1 MFKKEEVRDL
11 IVSALVITLIFSF
24 PYLQNFFSYLAIIAL
39 SFILHELAH
48 KFSAENFGCFAFYKI
63 WPTGILFGLIFMFAG
78 VKIVAPGA
86 VVIYPFRFGRWKFK
100 VRELTRKEEGIIAAA
115 GPLVNL
121 FFASLFLFSENP
133 FILSLSYI
141 NAFLAFFNLLFIPP
155 LDGSKIIQ
163 WKPLIWFLMF
173 AASLALLA
181 GIVIR

>member
-1 MFKKEEVRDL
+1 
-11 IVSALVITLIFSF
+11 
-24 PYLQNFFSYLAIIAL
+24 
-39 SFILHELAH
+39 
-48 KFSAENFGCFAFYKI
+48 
-63 WPTGILFGLIFMFAG
+63 MFAG

-86 VVIYPFRFGRWKFK
+86 VVIYPFRFGRWKFRA
-100 VRELTRKEEGIIAAA
+100 RELTRKEEGIIAAA

-121 FFASLFLFSENP
+121 FFASLFIFSENP

-163 WKPLIWFLMF
+163 WKPLVWFLMF
-173 AASLALLA
+173 ITSIALLV